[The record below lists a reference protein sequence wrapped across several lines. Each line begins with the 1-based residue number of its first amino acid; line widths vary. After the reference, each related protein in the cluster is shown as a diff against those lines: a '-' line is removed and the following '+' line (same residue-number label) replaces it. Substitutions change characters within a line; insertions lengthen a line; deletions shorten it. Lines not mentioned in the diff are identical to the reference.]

1 MPKLP
6 VKTRGA
12 AAEERH
18 MRRALPLALA
28 LVFAG
33 SSCSPPA
40 SSGDESD
47 AAGGV
52 VYEAAPE
59 SATPAP
65 ARDAQPAPRAEAG
78 APRGA
83 YQYIDESG
91 RVRIAASLDQVPE
104 RQRSTATAITS
115 AGRPARRDRAR
126 PSGEKAAFVQNA
138 DVTIYT
144 TPGCPW
150 CRRAMSYFEQKG
162 IEYTNRDVSSDQ
174 EAYED
179 YLDVTGGQPGVPVI
193 VVGEAW
199 MQGWNATRFDQLLA
213 ANN

>member
-1 MPKLP
+1 
-6 VKTRGA
+6 
-12 AAEERH
+12 
-18 MRRALPLALA
+18 MRRALPLVLA
-28 LVFAG
+28 LVFSG
-33 SSCSPPA
+33 PSCSPPA
-40 SSGDESD
+40 SHGSESQS
-47 AAGGV
+47 AGGV
-52 VYEAAPE
+52 VYQAAPE
-59 SATPAP
+59 EPAAGPAP
-65 ARDAQPAPRAEAG
+65 GAHPAPRAEAG

-83 YQYIDESG
+83 YRYIDESG
-91 RVRIAASLDQVPE
+91 HVRTAASLDQVPE
-104 RQRSTATAITS
+104 RQRSTATAI
-115 AGRPARRDRAR
+115 AADPGRPARRDRAR
-126 PSGEKAAFVQNA
+126 SSGEKAAFVQTA

-150 CRRAMSYFEQKG
+150 CRRAMAYFDQKG